1 MKRFIRTAMI
11 PAFTVAAL
19 MTGTVSLPTV
29 AGAQTLKAATVA
41 ILDQRRLFSE
51 SLVSQDIR
59 KQLTQFSQTFGNEE
73 NNTKAALLKEKED
86 LEKQKPIIGE
96 AVFEQKFTAL
106 KGKADQ
112 LNRKMDLHQ
121 KQLNVAQ
128 MRANRELQKV
138 LLPIITQVSDKK
150 GATVV
155 LEKSQ
160 VVHSVAGLDLTTEVV
175 ELLNKQLPTLKVQ
188 LPTEAEIIEIERKAG
203 AEQPQ

>member
-11 PAFTVAAL
+11 PAFTVAGL
-19 MTGTVSLPTV
+19 MTAAVSLPTV
-29 AGAQTLKAATVA
+29 AGAQTLKPATVGT
-41 ILDQRRLFSE
+41 INQSRLFRE

-73 NNTKAALLKEKED
+73 NNTKTALLKEKDD
-86 LEKQKPIIGE
+86 LEKQRPIIGD
-96 AVFEQKFTAL
+96 AVFEQKFAAL

-128 MRANRELQKV
+128 MRANQALQKV
-138 LLPIITQVSDKK
+138 LMPIITQVANQK

-160 VVHSVAGLDLTTEVV
+160 VVYNVDGLDMTTEVI
-175 ELLNKQLPTLKVQ
+175 ELLNKQLPTLKVA
-188 LPTEAEIIEIERKAG
+188 LPTEAEIIEMEKKAG
-203 AEQPQ
+203 AEQQ